1 MIDDRPADAAQTG
14 GRRETR
20 ALFCSQDREM
30 IRWREDG
37 VGPSRTHVYVGD
49 RLCT

>member
-1 MIDDRPADAAQTG
+1 MIDDRPADAT
-14 GRRETR
+14 ETDSVVR
-20 ALFCSQDREM
+20 PSHFFALNRY

-37 VGPSRTHVYVGD
+37 AGPSRTQVYVGD